1 MIRRT
6 PMKTIILSLA
16 MSIAMLG
23 GAYAASVTNKDA
35 QSQVLI
41 VTEGGDK
48 IEMVI
53 EAGATVNFCP
63 SGCFVTMPSGDR
75 ETFSGSE
82 SIDIVN
88 GAAVI
93 R

>member
-1 MIRRT
+1 
-6 PMKTIILSLA
+6 MKTFYLVMAVSLA
-16 MSIAMLG
+16 MIG
-23 GAYAASVTNKDA
+23 GASAASITNTDA
-35 QSQVLI
+35 QRHVLI
-41 VTEGGDK
+41 VTEAGAKEADAK
-48 IEMVI
+48 IETPV

-75 ETFSGSE
+75 ETFTGSE

-93 R
+93 K

>member
-1 MIRRT
+1 
-6 PMKTIILSLA
+6 MKTLYLGMALSLA
-16 MSIAMLG
+16 MIG
-23 GAYAASVTNKDA
+23 GASAASITNTDS
-35 QSQVLI
+35 QRQVLI
-41 VTEGGDK
+41 VTEAGDK
-48 IEMVI
+48 IEMVV

-63 SGCFVTMPSGDR
+63 TGCFVTMPSGDR

-93 R
+93 K

>member
-1 MIRRT
+1 
-6 PMKTIILSLA
+6 MKTLYLGMAWSLA
-16 MSIAMLG
+16 MIG
-23 GAYAASVTNKDA
+23 GASAASITNTDS
-35 QSQVLI
+35 QRQVLI
-41 VTEGGDK
+41 VTEAGDK
-48 IEMVI
+48 IEMVV

-63 SGCFVTMPSGDR
+63 TGCFVTMPSGDR

-93 R
+93 K

>member
-1 MIRRT
+1 
-6 PMKTIILSLA
+6 MKTLYLGMAVSLA
-16 MSIAMLG
+16 MIG
-23 GAYAASVTNKDA
+23 GASAASITNTDS
-35 QSQVLI
+35 QRQVLI
-41 VTEGGDK
+41 VTEAGDK
-48 IEMVI
+48 IEMVV

-63 SGCFVTMPSGDR
+63 TGCFVTMPSGDR

-93 R
+93 K